1 MIFRHEI
8 NLFWGELGAFPL
20 SSYFLIFSGT
30 YCIGWRLHV
39 RGLVDGRTDAEGL
52 HLMIVVDFRIRK
64 DKYLLFFVSL
74 SGCCSDRYLM

>member
-1 MIFRHEI
+1 MKLTF
-8 NLFWGELGAFPL
+8 FGESWVQFPL
-20 SSYFLIFSGT
+20 SSCFLIFSGT
-30 YCIGWRLHV
+30 YCIGWRLHI

-52 HLMIVVDFRIRK
+52 HLMIVVDLRIKK